1 MAETKLTQY
10 TEQEKLNKMQV
21 DLIDV
26 DITLPSGNT
35 ADGDVLFLPQT
46 IENAVPED
54 GGYCMIQSVAL
65 IVQDNSTEGSA
76 DGSVIQTI
84 SLWFTSNKSNTNF
97 SAALDL
103 VNASTVATSTMDDF
117 LGQVYVTNLTDVGRQ
132 SIGGAQNI
140 GIVAKAD
147 TLKDLYVWGL
157 VHGIDN
163 YNGGTLKLRVGVIK
177 D

>member
-1 MAETKLTQY
+1 MSETNLYQY

-35 ADGDVLFLPQT
+35 ADGDVLFHPQK
-46 IENAVPED
+46 IENAVPEN
-54 GGYCMIQSVAL
+54 GGHCMIQSVAL
-65 IVQDNSTEGSA
+65 IVQDNATEGSA
-76 DGSVIQTI
+76 DGTVIQTI

-103 VNASTVATSTMDDF
+103 VNASTVATSTMDEF

-140 GIVAKAD
+140 GIVGQSG
-147 TLKDLYVWGL
+147 TGRDLYVWGL
-157 VHGIDN
+157 AHGVDN